1 MDNFF
6 NESPHA
12 MVKHAFKQN
21 VDQYNILM
29 KMYKQTGELCFV
41 KVYLKEKALEI

>member
-1 MDNFF
+1 MLLN
-6 NESPHA
+6 
-12 MVKHAFKQN
+12 KTLI
-21 VDQYNILM
+21 YNILM